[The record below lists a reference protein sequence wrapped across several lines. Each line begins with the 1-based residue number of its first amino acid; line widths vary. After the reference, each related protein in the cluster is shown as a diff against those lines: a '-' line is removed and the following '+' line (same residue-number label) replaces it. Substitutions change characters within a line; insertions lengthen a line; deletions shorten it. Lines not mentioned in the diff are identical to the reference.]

1 MNARRLGWVRT
12 VRFALAVAMLGVM
25 VGAAEEYMNG
35 ASSPEVFYQCP
46 GLEDYVVAAE
56 FFYECPGFEEY
67 AIVGQTTPAAVAAP
81 AAQQR

>member
-1 MNARRLGWVRT
+1 VNARRLGWVRT

-25 VGAAEEYMNG
+25 VG
-35 ASSPEVFYQCP
+35 
-46 GLEDYVVAAE
+46 AAE